1 VRDPGGRG
9 GHDALDG
16 IYVLRTSAD
25 NLDPPGVVFACKNLS
40 SVERDFRIIKVD
52 DLDLRP
58 IYHRPQERVTAHV
71 PICMLACY
79 LVWHL
84 RTAWAGPHPG
94 QPPWVRWRPRSA
106 RPSWGWSR
114 PH

>member
-1 VRDPGGRG
+1 
-9 GHDALDG
+9 
-16 IYVLRTSAD
+16 
-25 NLDPPGVVFACKNLS
+25 
-40 SVERDFRIIKVD
+40 
-52 DLDLRP
+52 
-58 IYHRPQERVTAHV
+58 
-71 PICMLACY
+71 MLACY